1 MKLYI
6 LHIIINTS
14 SITTII
20 MTDVETRRKHL
31 YYLMNIELNYDAL
44 HDSRN
49 PKTNPLTLIEIYS
62 TCVRPLGISL
72 VLPCSRSHWMNSPC
86 CPKCGYGDRKTVL
99 YTMNDGSTHLLC
111 GDCAYNPYDGLPES
125 PEWNEILKNRSGVIS
140 PLAQAIIIFRKGTKN
155 MKNGKL
161 DAIIN
166 MTKVVLDSLI
176 SLQKSMNQHDFIVF
190 VANILDFV
198 EDTGDS
204 LQKQKRAGL
213 ICLAIFTALTPENMK
228 LLRECLAFYHHSPME
243 MFLFTIYY
251 NVFIKTEDKESTES
265 EWTTIV
271 KTNKH

>member
-1 MKLYI
+1 
-6 LHIIINTS
+6 
-14 SITTII
+14 
-20 MTDVETRRKHL
+20 MTDSATRRDYL
-31 YYLMNIELNYDAL
+31 DYLMNIELDYDAL

-49 PKTNPLTLIEIYS
+49 PKTDPHMLIEIYS
-62 TCVRPLGISL
+62 KCVHPLVISM
-72 VLPCSRSHWMNSPC
+72 VLPLSRSHWMNSPY
-86 CPKCGYGDRKTVL
+86 CPKCSGYSDYIQVM
-99 YTMNDGSTHLLC
+99 YTMNNGSMHLLC
-111 GDCAYNPYDGLPES
+111 GECAYNLYDDLPES

-166 MTKVVLDSLI
+166 MTKVILDSLT

-190 VANILDFV
+190 VANMLGFV
-198 EDTGDS
+198 LDTGNS

-228 LLRECLAFYHHSPME
+228 LLRECLAFYLHSPME

-251 NVFIKTEDKESTES
+251 NIFIKT
-265 EWTTIV
+265 
-271 KTNKH
+271 